1 MSGGDAELS
10 ELRAG
15 VSCAL
20 LLERDG
26 YSLDRADSTRRC
38 LKYRRGAGEVLIVN
52 HEGQG
57 WWDPMSQAK
66 GDVFTLAQHL
76 EPGLNFGQVRKLLR
90 GMVGMAPSYP
100 AAERLRE
107 LEEPIVPPGERWAG
121 RRRLCQ
127 GSASWAYLTVT
138 RALPPVIL
146 QATDLFDAV
155 REGPRSSAWFAHR
168 SHQAHGDRKSRHG
181 DRLGRAGPRVRVR
194 LPWPDHAMPVK
205 RTRPALDTRRRP
217 PWLLWLADGRQQPCG
232 THLQVD
238 HLGSARPA
246 APRLAWRVRRPGAPG
261 GSRRHRH
268 R

>member
-26 YSLDRADSTRRC
+26 YSLDKADSTRRC

-100 AAERLRE
+100 AAKRLRE

-121 RRRLCQ
+121 RRRLAL
-127 GSASWAYLTVT
+127 SAPTLHSPDQECVLCPEIDPT
-138 RALPPVIL
+138 RAPSQPELYDRSWPKPDCPPWTSDTSERTFPEGALVAAATPCAQTHAVVIERR
-146 QATDLFDAV
+146 TN
-155 REGPRSSAWFAHR
+155 
-168 SHQAHGDRKSRHG
+168 
-181 DRLGRAGPRVRVR
+181 
-194 LPWPDHAMPVK
+194 PDHLP
-205 RTRPALDTRRRP
+205 
-217 PWLLWLADGRQQPCG
+217 
-232 THLQVD
+232 
-238 HLGSARPA
+238 
-246 APRLAWRVRRPGAPG
+246 
-261 GSRRHRH
+261 
-268 R
+268 